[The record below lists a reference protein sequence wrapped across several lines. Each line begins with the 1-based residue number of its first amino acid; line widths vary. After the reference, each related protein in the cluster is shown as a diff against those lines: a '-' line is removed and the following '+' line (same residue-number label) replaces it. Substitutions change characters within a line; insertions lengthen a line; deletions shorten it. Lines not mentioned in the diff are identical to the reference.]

1 MFLQSVT
8 IARTAVWLTITLGGG
23 GGVRKL
29 GKGANENVTPDVP
42 MMFTVFVLQV
52 LVIPAFKFS
61 DSSPVVEYPA
71 NKPRLL
77 EMLGDNV
84 ISLCG

>member
-1 MFLQSVT
+1 M
-8 IARTAVWLTITLGGG
+8 
-23 GGVRKL
+23 
-29 GKGANENVTPDVP
+29 
-42 MMFTVFVLQV
+42 
-52 LVIPAFKFS
+52 IPAFKFS